1 VTLLAF
7 AADRRAAVD
16 IDRIAA
22 ALLQKRRAAIDRYR
36 YSTGKIAASR
46 GCGTR
51 WDRRTHGRPTVS

>member
-46 GCGTR
+46 G
-51 WDRRTHGRPTVS
+51 